1 MVTVKYPTV
10 TEKAA
15 QREGVEHDPFI
26 DGLSARPAA
35 AAAPPRVARHSM
47 RRRAVRVAKH
57 AAV

>member
-1 MVTVKYPTV
+1 VKYPTV

-35 AAAPPRVARHSM
+35 AAAPPRVVRHSM